1 MSMIRW
7 LVGGQIMVSFL
18 GMSFGIPNAS
28 SGWDDREKSGGM
40 LRTDLRTI

>member
-28 SGWDDREKSGGM
+28 SGWVDRENSGGM